1 MKIQYAPPEGTPK
14 CPAAN
19 TSLTCPK
26 NYTAAKK
33 KFVKLAPDKNT
44 GCTELAA
51 EMMKKYQECCYAK
64 VENPRK
70 TLLKWDRNDRD
81 WRTPIYEA
89 KGWYTPAAEEEL
101 DAIQAGFSSK
111 RGDFSDSSLEREL
124 AELEKEE
131 TGQTPTTSDVER
143 ELAELERGVNVED
156 LRKQFEAEYRGD
168 LERAK
173 KAEMENKATKI
184 QALQRGRASRRKNPS
199 AALCRMCEAPGFYD
213 PKCDQCPGSKTVD
226 SDVPS
231 GPIRSVSRDY
241 TDPPTV
247 TAGDEYPPA
256 IMTADPDFDCG
267 SLNAPSGWID
277 MRSKRTRQDNRKTCR
292 KKQNCMLDKHK
303 NQNKSRC
310 VTRKKGRKKKKRKPK
325 RICAETKDCPENQI
339 CKDNFCVP
347 VEAGMV
353 RPVGAALPRTD
364 PGAILRGQAATVEG
378 KSAAALRR
386 ADEERRRRIRREDG
400 YIAPP
405 DLLI

>member
-1 MKIQYAPPEGTPK
+1 M
-14 CPAAN
+14 
-19 TSLTCPK
+19 
-26 NYTAAKK
+26 
-33 KFVKLAPDKNT
+33 
-44 GCTELAA
+44 
-51 EMMKKYQECCYAK
+51 
-64 VENPRK
+64 
-70 TLLKWDRNDRD
+70 
-81 WRTPIYEA
+81 
-89 KGWYTPAAEEEL
+89 
-101 DAIQAGFSSK
+101 
-111 RGDFSDSSLEREL
+111 
-124 AELEKEE
+124 
-131 TGQTPTTSDVER
+131 
-143 ELAELERGVNVED
+143 
-156 LRKQFEAEYRGD
+156 
-168 LERAK
+168 
-173 KAEMENKATKI
+173 
-184 QALQRGRASRRKNPS
+184 
-199 AALCRMCEAPGFYD
+199 
-213 PKCDQCPGSKTVD
+213 
-226 SDVPS
+226 PS

-364 PGAILRGQAATVEG
+364 PGAILRGQALQLKENPLLPYEELMRKEG
-378 KSAAALRR
+378 
-386 ADEERRRRIRREDG
+386 EEYAVKMEISHHQ
-400 YIAPP
+400 